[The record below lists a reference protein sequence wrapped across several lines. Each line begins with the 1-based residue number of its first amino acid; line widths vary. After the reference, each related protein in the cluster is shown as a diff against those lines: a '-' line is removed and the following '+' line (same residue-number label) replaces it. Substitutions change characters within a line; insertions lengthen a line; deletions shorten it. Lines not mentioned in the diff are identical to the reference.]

1 MLYLLSYGHHAQDD
15 STSERTPG
23 KASFVPG
30 FVIYRVGVNVGATAR
45 GSYAGA
51 GRGFPLPAFAGTGS
65 AGMTGEER
73 VGRSHGVCGF

>member
-30 FVIYRVGVNVGATAR
+30 FVVLPCRSERRRYSAR
-45 GSYAGA
+45 LLRRCWPWIPAPRF
-51 GRGFPLPAFAGTGS
+51 RGDRLRGNDG
-65 AGMTGEER
+65 
-73 VGRSHGVCGF
+73 